1 MQITVTTEDGG
12 IFPLDVSLD
21 LTLRDLKAILE
32 IEVERSPEEM
42 VLLHNLE
49 SMSDEGKSLGDYH
62 VEDGDVIQITYP
74 YIPPRPSDPGPVIT
88 QPPAA
93 PQAALPNI
101 DWASIPVPGNPQ
113 LHPSGTAQPARQQA
127 DPDDPEVIRRHF
139 LANPNELAVLR
150 QQNPPLA
157 QALESEDPELFRQVM
172 ERQVRAVREE
182 ERRRIRM
189 LNADPLDPENQELI
203 AQDIQRKNIEEN
215 MQTAIEYTPESFSN
229 VVMLYVL
236 IKVNGV
242 QVKAMV
248 DSGAAGTIMSDT
260 CAQRC
265 GVMRLVDRRFAGV
278 AIGVGTQKIIGKVH
292 LGTIQLGEDFL
303 TSSFKVLEDQTEDM
317 LLGLDM
323 LRRHQVIG
331 GPGYAMQ
338 TPLSGAPGYDTR

>member
-1 MQITVTTEDGG
+1 MKVTVTTEDGG
-12 IFPLDVSLD
+12 LFSLDVSMD
-21 LTLRDLKAILE
+21 LVLRDLKAILE
-32 IEVERSPEEM
+32 IEVERNPEEM

-49 SMSDEGKSLGDYH
+49 SMSEEEKSLGDYN
-62 VEDGDVIQITYP
+62 VEDGDVIQLTYP
-74 YIPPRPSDPGPVIT
+74 YIPPRPSDPPMMT
-88 QPPAA
+88 QPPVA

-113 LHPSGTAQPARQQA
+113 LRSGTAQSAPRQQA

-157 QALESEDPELFRQVM
+157 QALESGDPELFRGMM
-172 ERQVRAVREE
+172 ERQVRAVREA

-189 LNADPLDPENQELI
+189 LNADPLDPENQQLI
-203 AQDIQRKNIEEN
+203 AQEIQQKNIEEN
-215 MQTAIEYTPESFSN
+215 MQAAIEYTPESFSN
-229 VVMLYVL
+229 IVMLYVL

-242 QVKAMV
+242 PVKAMV
-248 DSGAAGTIMSDT
+248 DSGAAGTIMSDK

-278 AIGVGTQKIIGKVH
+278 AIGVGTQRIIGKVH
-292 LGTIQLGEDFL
+292 LGTIQIGEDFL

-323 LRRHQVIG
+323 LRRHQVRSHSR
-331 GPGYAMQ
+331 AVQM
-338 TPLSGAPGYDTR
+338 